1 MSTQKKL
8 ASFFLVGAFLWAGA
22 ILALSAYSAPAFA
35 EFSANTAQMPPSTT
49 ITATVVDGNAVI
61 TWTEPLRVTRVQ
73 HYIGHGKK
81 GGMVKDIAVGA
92 EKQVILGDIAKNG
105 GRFNVVTE
113 GGVFL
118 HLECGGNSETT
129 EPRLEGVVKDCSY
142 TDPKS
147 GQLVGALVVK

>member
-1 MSTQKKL
+1 MSTQKKI
-8 ASFFLVGAFLWAGA
+8 ARIFLSGACLWASA
-22 ILALSAYSAPAFA
+22 IFALTVVSPASA
-35 EFSANTAQMPPSTT
+35 EFSENTAQMPSSAT

-61 TWTEPLRVTRVQ
+61 AWTDPLRVTRVQ

-81 GGMVKDIAVGA
+81 GGVVKDIAVGA

-105 GRFNVVTE
+105 GRFNVITE
-113 GGVFL
+113 GGQFL
-118 HLECGGNSETT
+118 HLECGGNNTTT
-129 EPRLEGVVKDCSY
+129 EPTLDGVVKDCSY